1 MKVELM
7 NDNELHRLVDGLSRE
22 FFNKPFIDKVCF
34 NHRLR
39 TTGGR
44 YIPSMRKIELNP
56 KYLKELG
63 YQELIGIIKHELV
76 QSMI

>member
-1 MKVELM
+1 
-7 NDNELHRLVDGLSRE
+7 
-22 FFNKPFIDKVCF
+22 
-34 NHRLR
+34 
-39 TTGGR
+39 
-44 YIPSMRKIELNP
+44 MRKIELNP